1 MMAAGIA
8 SAVDDVRGYGP
19 EVVERLRGALEQNC
33 PARPDPCHPYLFVL
47 EWAGESFYIAHL
59 PTGKILL
66 LARWPS

>member
-33 PARPDPCHPYLFVL
+33 PARPDPLHPYLFVL
-47 EWAGESFYIAHL
+47 ECAGENFYIAPL
-59 PTGKILL
+59 PTGTILL
-66 LARWPS
+66 LARWPI